1 MNPLT
6 VCILKIPMDLADRW
20 DTMLKTHGR
29 SATYWEIAKWAYEK
43 GRTDERKSQE
53 E

>member
-6 VCILKIPMDLADRW
+6 VCILEIPMDLANCW
-20 DTMLKTHGR
+20 DDMLKTHGR

-43 GRTDERKSQE
+43 GRAEERASQAE
-53 E
+53 